1 VDREIF
7 IRHFAGTLS
16 PKEENALWEW
26 LDASSEHRNEYLE
39 WRRTWDMY
47 LLHTPAGEPSVS
59 FERLLDRR
67 SRKATDA
74 VRPSAPI
81 VWLRRMGGAA
91 AIFLIAF
98 GLAWYL
104 HASREQMSVWH
115 TIEVP
120 SGQRVKL
127 TLADGSIVWLNAQT
141 RFTYPALFGKHD
153 RRVTLDGEGLF
164 EIARD
169 ARRPFTVQT
178 GRYNVTALGTTF
190 DVYAYGNS
198 DAFETV
204 LVDGIVDVDVP
215 DTDGPTK
222 RYRMQPGYKFL
233 YDAALQKTRVLPV
246 VNTNDY
252 ISWTNGIYYFNDI
265 TFAEMAER
273 LAHYYKTQIIINDSS
288 IMNYRC
294 TGKFRQYESITDIL
308 DVVKSDMPFS
318 YSYDRDLNKLT
329 IRKRGKRNM
338 RETGN

>member
-16 PKEENALWEW
+16 PREENALWKW

-59 FERLLDRR
+59 FDRLLDRR
-67 SRKATDA
+67 GRKDTDT
-74 VRPSAPI
+74 VRTSAPV
-81 VWLRRMGGAA
+81 VWLRRMGGVA
-91 AIFLIAF
+91 AIFLAAF

-104 HASREQMSVWH
+104 YALREQTPVLH

-127 TLADGSIVWLNAQT
+127 TLADGSTVWLNAQT

-164 EIARD
+164 EITRD

-178 GRYNVTALGTTF
+178 GRYDVTALGTTF
-190 DVYAYGNS
+190 DVYAYSNS

-204 LVDGIVDVDVP
+204 LVDGIVEVDVP
-215 DTDGPTK
+215 GTDGSTK
-222 RYRMQPGYKFL
+222 RYRMQPGYKLL
-233 YDAALQKTRVLPV
+233 YDEALQKIRTFRVHTP
-246 VNTNDY
+246 DC

-265 TFAEMAER
+265 TFAEMAKR
-273 LAHYYKTQIIINDSS
+273 LEHYYKTQIIINDSS

-294 TGKFRQYESITDIL
+294 TGKFRQHESITDIM

-329 IRKRGKRNM
+329 VRKRGKRNM
-338 RETGN
+338 REINN